1 MKYIAFGKEKV
12 ENVRFLMVVLL
23 EMCDVVVKVNK
34 LYVLFKNKVV
44 FFFGFFFVKYLL
56 KMCCQSHTLS
66 IPSSRNFIE
75 ENRLKKST
83 HHTMYHTMGG
93 VTVKNSLIQLL
104 KCLKI
109 HVLCART

>member
-44 FFFGFFFVKYLL
+44 FFFFL
-56 KMCCQSHTLS
+56 
-66 IPSSRNFIE
+66 
-75 ENRLKKST
+75 
-83 HHTMYHTMGG
+83 
-93 VTVKNSLIQLL
+93 
-104 KCLKI
+104 
-109 HVLCART
+109 